1 MKSCLPRDSV
11 LIHSYEKWSRISACS
26 CTSGHD
32 KASEAQAL
40 KLRRILGFSLCVSSL
55 VGFRQRADGGGMEI
69 LRERVKKVKA
79 IQKSEYLET
88 KKKTHAR
95 RY

>member
-1 MKSCLPRDSV
+1 
-11 LIHSYEKWSRISACS
+11 
-26 CTSGHD
+26 
-32 KASEAQAL
+32 
-40 KLRRILGFSLCVSSL
+40 
-55 VGFRQRADGGGMEI
+55 MEI